1 MKNIVFCGYR
11 DWAKKLFKMLD
22 FYDKSLV
29 NLIYVDKNDDLSK
42 TLKEHSPTYVF
53 FVGWSWLIDNDIINN
68 YNCICLHPSL
78 LPKYRG
84 GSPIQ
89 NQVIDGELN
98 GGVTLFKMDE
108 GIDTGDI
115 IYQQEMSL
123 KGTLDDIFR
132 RIIIIGLYGIKQIIS
147 NNIKYTKQNEKEA
160 TFYKRRTP
168 EMSEIKIEDFKNY
181 SAKELYDKIRVLQNP
196 YPNPF
201 VVCKDGSKLFFEKVR
216 FENEK

>member
-22 FYDKSLV
+22 FFDKSLV
-29 NLIYVDKNDDLSK
+29 NLIYVDKNDNLSRI
-42 TLKEHSPTYVF
+42 LKEHSPTYVF
-53 FVGWSWLIDNDIINN
+53 FVGWSWFIDNDIINN
-68 YNCICLHPSL
+68 YNCVCLHPSL

-89 NQVIDGELN
+89 NQIIGGEPN

-108 GIDTGDI
+108 GVDTGDI

-123 KGTLDDIFR
+123 EGTLVDIFS

-147 NNIKYTKQNEKEA
+147 GNIKYTKQNEKEA

-168 EMSEIKIEDFKNY
+168 DMSEIKIEDFKNY
-181 SAKELYDKIRVLQNP
+181 NAKELYDKIRVLQDP

-201 VVCKDGSKLFFEKVR
+201 IVCKNGSKLIFEKVR
-216 FENEK
+216 LENEK